1 VYAVAIDV
9 DVVCDYGFD
18 EWDVVFGV
26 GHRDELSGDRSGIE
40 FGVWYAGDGSWGS
53 DVGVVGGG
61 KHAIDGVVDGT
72 GE

>member
-1 VYAVAIDV
+1 MFHVDV
-9 DVVCDYGFD
+9 VVCDYGFD

-26 GHRDELSGDRSGIE
+26 GDRDELSGGRPGVE

-61 KHAIDGVVDGT
+61 EHAVDRVVDGT